1 MAAPKL
7 KICQKYGFWPPEA
20 DIMNTFTR
28 NYEIARVH
36 HVGFRWPKTTILGA
50 NFDFWGLLY
59 RLLFTNEGQIWY
71 AIADPW
77 YMLTSQI
84 YCLPIVLTAALKINT
99 FKKHLSSELELD
111 AVKFKVS
118 QL

>member
-1 MAAPKL
+1 MWCARADPRSTL
-7 KICQKYGFWPPEA
+7 TCQISSEC
-20 DIMNTFTR
+20 
-28 NYEIARVH
+28 VH
-36 HVGFRWPKTTILGA
+36 RVGFRWPKTTILGA